1 MDSESFKQ
9 MGSPFAQGVSDVILC
24 GHCHQEPVGSDAKVV
39 ADGGT
44 SNQKGFQG
52 ILPGM
57 IAQT

>member
-1 MDSESFKQ
+1 MIFFRKSQKINVKKKENQFKFAGLTCSSF
-9 MGSPFAQGVSDVILC
+9 
-24 GHCHQEPVGSDAKVV
+24 
-39 ADGGT
+39 ADGGI